1 MKHVIEVEKV
11 WKVYRLGKVDYPA
24 LRGITLRVPK
34 GAFLVI
40 LGPSGSGKSTLLH
53 LMGALDTPT
62 KGTVRVNGK
71 NIAHM
76 NDVER
81 AKIRRDS
88 IGFVFQQFFLIP
100 RLTALENV
108 EVPMIA
114 KGVPS
119 RKRKERAK
127 ELLKMVGLEGKEN
140 KRPHEL
146 SGGEQQRVAIARA
159 LANDPEIILAD
170 EPTGNLDS
178 VTSEVIMNM
187 MLELNKDM
195 GKTVV
200 VVTHNPE
207 QVKYAHAVVR
217 IRDGRVERV
226 EEGGRKPFFDLD
238 EIAPGKAITSKSLS

>member
-1 MKHVIEVEKV
+1 MKEVIKVKNV
-11 WKVYRLGKVDYPA
+11 WKIYKVGNVSYPA
-24 LRGITLRVPK
+24 LRGITLNVPK

-62 KGTVRVNGK
+62 RGVVLIEGK
-71 NIAHM
+71 NIAKM
-76 NDVER
+76 SDSQR
-81 AKIRRDS
+81 AKIRRDL

-100 RLTALENV
+100 RLTAMENV
-108 EVPMIA
+108 EIPMIA
-114 KGVPS
+114 KGIPAK
-119 RKRKERAK
+119 KRRTRAK
-127 ELLKMVGLEGKEN
+127 ELLRMVGLGGKER

-159 LANDPEIILAD
+159 LANDPDVILAD

-178 VTSEVIMNM
+178 ATSEIIMNI
-187 MLELNKDM
+187 MLDLNENL
-195 GKTVV
+195 GKTIV

-217 IRDGRVERV
+217 VRDGKIEKV
-226 EEGGRKPFFDLD
+226 EEGGRKPFFNIEDLT
-238 EIAPGKAITSKSLS
+238 G